1 MYIAEAIAK
10 AIDEN
15 NVRLEQDLKER
26 RRRHR
31 NERLRRGRS

>member
-15 NVRLEQDLKER
+15 NVRLEQDL
-26 RRRHR
+26 R
-31 NERLRRGRS
+31 NAGVDIEMSD